1 MPFPTPMPQLPQP
14 GQLVHW
20 RNVRHAHA
28 LGWVDAYGSG
38 PFIAI
43 GTVDK
48 SHQGISD
55 AVLLQTSLGEKEVN
69 QVWLALAAGRGE
81 DAEHS
86 RRWEGYSPEVLL
98 CLDA

>member
-1 MPFPTPMPQLPQP
+1 MPQLPRP

-28 LGWVDAYGSG
+28 LGWVDAYGPG
-38 PFIAI
+38 PFVVI

-48 SHQGISD
+48 SPQGIPD
-55 AVLLQTSLGEKEVN
+55 AVILQTPLGEKEVN

-81 DAEHS
+81 GAEPFGK
-86 RRWEGYSPEVLL
+86 WEGYRPEVLFTL
-98 CLDA
+98 EA